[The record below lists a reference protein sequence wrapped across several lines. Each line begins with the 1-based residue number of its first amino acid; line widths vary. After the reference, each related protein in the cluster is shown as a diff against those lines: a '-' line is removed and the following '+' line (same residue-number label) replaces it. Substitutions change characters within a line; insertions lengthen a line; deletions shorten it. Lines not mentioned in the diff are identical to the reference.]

1 MFTSAGGCVAGSA
14 ACDINVGAKTGY
26 DCGVMMLC
34 TNRPSTVK
42 MKGESMLPDDKPI
55 IAWHFIFCTYGFWL
69 PNDPRGS
76 WSRFVRSPDI
86 FAAGGSATG
95 GGNIRRSVAGAGH
108 NVAAR
113 LLAKQALYHP
123 PVRLTGLQAL
133 AAVRGIEAAVRE
145 KQHVVRA
152 LAIMPDH
159 VHIVMNV
166 HHLPTNHVIWH
177 LKARATQSMSAAGIH
192 PLAALAD
199 PAGRMPSPWARN
211 HWCVF
216 VRSTELDQVIRYVE
230 NNPIKAGL
238 KAQRWK
244 FVTPSH

>member
-1 MFTSAGGCVAGSA
+1 MASSE
-14 ACDINVGAKTGY
+14 
-26 DCGVMMLC
+26 
-34 TNRPSTVK
+34 
-42 MKGESMLPDDKPI
+42 ESI

-76 WSRFVRSPDI
+76 WSRFVRSPGI
-86 FAAGGSATG
+86 LAAGGPATG
-95 GGNIRRSVAGAGH
+95 GGSIRRSVARADH
-108 NVAAR
+108 NVAVR
-113 LLAKQALYHP
+113 LRAKHALYHP

-133 AAVRGIEAAVRE
+133 AAVRGIEVAVRE
-145 KQHVVRA
+145 KRHVVRA

-159 VHIVMNV
+159 VHIVMDV
-166 HHLPTNHVIWH
+166 HHLSSAHVVRH

-199 PAGRMPSPWARN
+199 DAGRMPSPWARN

-216 VRSTELDQVIRYVE
+216 VHSTELAHVIRYVE

-238 KAQRWK
+238 KPQRWR
-244 FVTPSH
+244 FVAANVSTSAFT